1 MASKCLIVG
10 YVPDDMKYL
19 FDYNP
24 IIQID
29 MKNPKQQI
37 NDILKNF
44 YKYIPLIEKN
54 YIEVR
59 ERHQWKNRVAIIQS
73 ILEKNLR

>member
-29 MKNPKQQI
+29 MKNPTQQI
-37 NDILKNF
+37 NDILKKF
-44 YKYIPLIEKN
+44 SEYTKLIQKN
-54 YIEVR
+54 YLEVK
-59 ERHQWKNRVAIIQS
+59 EKHQWKNRVAVIQS
-73 ILEKNLR
+73 ILEKKLR